1 MFNPNKS
8 LKSGLLFYGV
18 VFATGLFYTTLL
30 MAMAGKQYQAGTLRL
45 ESISAR
51 ITIVVADSQG
61 ISVAASPD
69 LPNGMFET
77 SLFDDTLL
85 IKQEAQ
91 ASHGDITV
99 ISMGNRGGNRSAVTI
114 NGETTLIEGSGVVVA
129 GDTHHPLP
137 SLTIT
142 LPAGTSVELI
152 DFRGKADIGN
162 IHAPLY
168 ITGGGQ
174 VRCGEATRTKLDVGR
189 NARIHIARVSEV
201 LEIKAAGNS
210 RVYLTEGGVSRMQAD
225 VEGNSRVRFSGRAK
239 KAALS
244 VTDNGRLF
252 VASVDRRESTSIS
265 RNGRL
270 TINNR

>member
-30 MAMAGKQYQAGTLRL
+30 MALAGKQYQAGTLRL

-51 ITIVVADSQG
+51 ITIVVDDSQV
-61 ISVAASPD
+61 ISVAAPPD

-77 SLFDDTLL
+77 RLLDDTLL
-85 IKQEAQ
+85 ISQEAQ
-91 ASHGDITV
+91 AGHGDITV

-114 NGETTLIEGSGVVVA
+114 NGETTLIEGNGVVVSS
-129 GDTHHPLP
+129 DTYLPLP

-142 LPAGTSVELI
+142 VPAGTSVELI

-162 IHAPLY
+162 IDAPLH
-168 ITGGGQ
+168 ITGGGK
-174 VRCGEATRTKLDVGR
+174 VHCGDVTRAKLKVGR
-189 NARIHIARVSEV
+189 NARIRIARVSEE

-210 RVYLTEGGVSRMQAD
+210 RVYLAEGGVTRMQAD
-225 VEGNSRVRFSGRAK
+225 VEGNSRVRFSGHAE

-252 VASVDRRESTSIS
+252 VAAVDQQEFTSIS

-270 TINNR
+270 TINR